1 MASENDLV
9 RTTAAPR
16 FWLAVPFS
24 NLKISTKLFIVL
36 VAVTASSVGAFGIM
50 EYRAAKESL
59 SEESFNKL
67 TAVRELKAQQLE
79 DYFTTISNQVL
90 TFSESRTVAEA
101 MRAFGETFKALEAEA
116 MADHGAEN
124 AADPELIAYYRD
136 EYFARLK
143 PNTLGELDGVEAES
157 FIPKTPQARR
167 LQELYLAEN
176 PNLANEMANISNRL
190 PR

>member
-16 FWLAVPFS
+16 FWLAVTLS

-59 SEESFNKL
+59 GEESFNKL

-90 TFSESRTVAEA
+90 T
-101 MRAFGETFKALEAEA
+101 
-116 MADHGAEN
+116 
-124 AADPELIAYYRD
+124 
-136 EYFARLK
+136 AR
-143 PNTLGELDGVEAES
+143 
-157 FIPKTPQARR
+157 
-167 LQELYLAEN
+167 
-176 PNLANEMANISNRL
+176 
-190 PR
+190 